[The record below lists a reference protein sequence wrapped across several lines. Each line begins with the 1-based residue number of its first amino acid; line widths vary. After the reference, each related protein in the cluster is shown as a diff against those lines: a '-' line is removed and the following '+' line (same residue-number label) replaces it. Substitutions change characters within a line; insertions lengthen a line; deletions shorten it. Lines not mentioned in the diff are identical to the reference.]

1 MQPGTPSSEVLAALA
16 AAECFAGLEPG
27 VLAALAA
34 AFAPRDYD
42 AGAVVFL
49 EGEPGAGLYVV
60 QSGRLKGVKTSPA
73 GREQVL
79 RFLAAGDVFNEV
91 AVLAGKPNQV
101 TIIALEPSRLWVI
114 HRDVLLRLMDE
125 HPVLSRV
132 LTLNLA
138 QRVLHLLG
146 IVEDL
151 SLRSVEGRLAR
162 LLLQQAS
169 AGGPWLSRT
178 EMAARLGTV
187 PDVLNRALRTLAD
200 EGLVEID
207 RRQIRILN
215 RQGLVERGL

>member
-1 MQPGTPSSEVLAALA
+1 MVEVSPSSEIIAALA
-16 AAECFAGLEPG
+16 AAECFAGLDAD
-27 VLAALAA
+27 VLAALAG
-34 AFAPRDYD
+34 AFAPRDYG

-49 EGEPGAGLYVV
+49 EGEPDTGLYVV

-91 AVLAGKPNQV
+91 AVFAGKPSQV
-101 TIIALEPSRLWVI
+101 TVIALESSRLWVI
-114 HRDVLLRLMDE
+114 HRDALLRLMDQ
-125 HPVLSRV
+125 HPILSRV
-132 LTLNLA
+132 LALNFA

-207 RRQIRILN
+207 RRQVRVLDPA
-215 RQGLVERGL
+215 GLERRAM